1 MGEEL
6 YGVCF
11 DDEGATYLVAVFDA
25 MSEAEHE
32 VERLEED
39 RYVREVEGGELAE
52 SAYTPVYK
60 VLEIDRGALD
70 DSDFDR
76 LQRGLTVR
84 IS

>member
-1 MGEEL
+1 MSEEL
-6 YGVCF
+6 YGVYF
-11 DDEGATYLVAVFDA
+11 DDEGATYLVAVFD
-25 MSEAEHE
+25 SVSDAEHE

-52 SAYTPVYK
+52 SDYTPIYK